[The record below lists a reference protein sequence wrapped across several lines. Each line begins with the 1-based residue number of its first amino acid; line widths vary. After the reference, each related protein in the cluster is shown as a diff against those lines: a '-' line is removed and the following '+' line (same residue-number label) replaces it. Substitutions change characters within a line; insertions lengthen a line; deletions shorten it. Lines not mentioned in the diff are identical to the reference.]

1 MKPEK
6 KIFYYQLKL
15 GDCGRR
21 RRRCL
26 FPEGW
31 EKKIDHDEKFK
42 QITKTPTKTRR
53 DNVPQSTSALTK
65 QSAGGGRGRTQE
77 GRQDGRRLRIKS
89 AKKFTSEPRV
99 NDAVQC
105 I

>member
-1 MKPEK
+1 MARERATK
-6 KIFYYQLKL
+6 LKL
-15 GDCGRR
+15 DDRGR
-21 RRRCL
+21 L

-42 QITKTPTKTRR
+42 QITKTPTKTGR
-53 DNVPQSTSALTK
+53 DDVPQSKSALTK

-77 GRQDGRRLRIKS
+77 GRRDGRSRIKS

-99 NDAVQC
+99 KDAVQC
-105 I
+105 S